1 MPRIVL
7 GAVLLAALLPASAAA
22 APVVV
27 LDGSHV
33 ERRNDRFLPRAE
45 LPPVRFAAPRAVAA
59 AATATQRAPGR
70 APRTPLGELKRLLRL
85 GAISPARYAAAREA
99 YGSAL
104 SLASRLHGTRRSELG
119 GVIRA
124 LDQIA
129 AGGQLTASR
138 VGPVLRILEGNRRW
152 WASGP
157 LLAPGER
164 VEFAGSA
171 LVWEH
176 YPGRGIQPQMLA
188 SFGKANALW
197 QARKDAALR
206 SLLDELVP
214 LAARRAG
221 GLAWEQYFTFDG
233 GAPPWA
239 SSITQGT
246 AVQALA
252 RGSRRLGEP
261 GYGAAARAGLG
272 LFGAAPPAGVQV
284 RTRAGSHYLIYSFAP
299 RVRVL
304 NAFIQALVGLFDVS
318 RIDPGSRAGE
328 LFAAGD
334 REAQRELPS
343 YDTGKWSLYQPG
355 VISSLSYHVLLRD
368 FLANLCARTGT
379 RVYCA
384 TAERFT
390 GYLAHPQAS
399 SERAPVRRR

>member
-59 AATATQRAPGR
+59 PATATQRAPGR
-70 APRTPLGELKRLLRL
+70 APRTPLGELKRLLGL
-85 GAISPARYAAAREA
+85 GAISPARYAVARAA

-104 SLASRLHGTRRSELG
+104 SLVSRLHGTRRAELG
-119 GVIRA
+119 GVILA
-124 LDQIA
+124 LRQIA
-129 AGGQLTASR
+129 ASGRLTASR

-171 LVWEH
+171 LAWEY

-188 SFGKANALW
+188 SFAKANALW
-197 QARKDAALR
+197 QAHKDAALR

-252 RGSRRLGEP
+252 RGSGRLGEP
-261 GYGAAARAGLG
+261 GYGAAARAGLA
-272 LFGAAPPAGVQV
+272 LFATAPPAGVQV
-284 RTRAGSHYLIYSFAP
+284 RTRAGSHYLIYTFAP

-318 RIDPGSRAGE
+318 RIDPDSRAGA

-334 REAQRELPS
+334 REAQREVPR
-343 YDTGKWSLYQPG
+343 YDTGTWSLYQPG

>member
-59 AATATQRAPGR
+59 SSTATQRAPGR

-85 GAISPARYAAAREA
+85 GAISPARYAAARAA

-104 SLASRLHGTRRSELG
+104 SLASRLHG
-119 GVIRA
+119 
-124 LDQIA
+124 
-129 AGGQLTASR
+129 
-138 VGPVLRILEGNRRW
+138 
-152 WASGP
+152 
-157 LLAPGER
+157 
-164 VEFAGSA
+164 
-171 LVWEH
+171 
-176 YPGRGIQPQMLA
+176 
-188 SFGKANALW
+188 
-197 QARKDAALR
+197 
-206 SLLDELVP
+206 VP

-252 RGSRRLGEP
+252 RGSGRLGEP
-261 GYGAAARAGLG
+261 GYGAAARAGLA
-272 LFGAAPPAGVQV
+272 LFATAPPAGVQV

-304 NAFIQALVGLFDVS
+304 NAFMQALAGLFDVS
-318 RIDPGSRAGE
+318 RIDPGSRAGA

-334 REAQRELPS
+334 REAQREVPS